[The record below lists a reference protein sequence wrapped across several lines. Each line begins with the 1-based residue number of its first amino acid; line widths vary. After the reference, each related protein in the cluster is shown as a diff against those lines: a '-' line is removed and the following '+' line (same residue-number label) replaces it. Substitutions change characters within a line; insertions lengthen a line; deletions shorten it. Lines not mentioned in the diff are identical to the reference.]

1 MKILEGIPF
10 GDFYFEVAVILRN
23 SLLVSSLL
31 SNSEAWYNVTK
42 SELDYLETVDL
53 MLLRNILKAPKSTP
67 KEMLYLE
74 LGCIPFREIIRK
86 RRLSFL
92 FYILHEDTNSMVYR
106 FFETQL
112 RDKTSK
118 DWVLQD
124 LEDLQVSENFEDIK
138 VMKKSTFMRMIKQKV
153 EEKAFKYLENLKTS
167 HSKVMKIKHTSLK
180 MQKYLKPNALKIS
193 QSESQLIFK
202 LRCRVTDVKVNMKGI
217 YDTYEC
223 NLCKKEEESQEHIL
237 TCIEIR
243 NMKSDTDSMIKY
255 DNLFNGKVND
265 QVEIARVFKEN
276 TEIKERILNKK

>member
-1 MKILEGIPF
+1 M
-10 GDFYFEVAVILRN
+10 
-23 SLLVSSLL
+23 
-31 SNSEAWYNVTK
+31 
-42 SELDYLETVDL
+42 
-53 MLLRNILKAPKSTP
+53 
-67 KEMLYLE
+67 
-74 LGCIPFREIIRK
+74 
-86 RRLSFL
+86 
-92 FYILHEDTNSMVYR
+92 
-106 FFETQL
+106 
-112 RDKTSK
+112 
-118 DWVLQD
+118 QD